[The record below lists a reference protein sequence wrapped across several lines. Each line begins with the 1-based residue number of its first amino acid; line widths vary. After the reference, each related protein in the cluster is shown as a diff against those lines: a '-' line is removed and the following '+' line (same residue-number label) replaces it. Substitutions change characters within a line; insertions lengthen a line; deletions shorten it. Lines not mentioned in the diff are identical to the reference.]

1 MRADRPH
8 AVTSAGFWPN
18 LWGSPKQITW
28 ATTIRRDMLPVWARS
43 MKPDD
48 YATLCAVRDSSW
60 WIANKDCFSLMPK
73 MPSTA
78 QCGEPPA
85 PKQRT
90 EYRMDEGKTYQPR
103 RGVPLPREIT
113 DEECPPT
120 PVPPLRSGVVAA
132 PTREDWDNA
141 TAEPPQRYGPVPGA
155 TPAPRRRLVDIMSEH
170 EREKAAGNLG
180 AFVNAVSGHDPLA
193 NALAL
198 ALAAKLGDPAL
209 VAQAE
214 AAVKRVEESL
224 QAIKDILKGT
234 PKPLPP
240 GDEHFGD
247 EK

>member
-1 MRADRPH
+1 
-8 AVTSAGFWPN
+8 
-18 LWGSPKQITW
+18 
-28 ATTIRRDMLPVWARS
+28 MLPVWVRS

-85 PKQRT
+85 PKQRK

-103 RGVPLPREIT
+103 RGVP
-113 DEECPPT
+113 
-120 PVPPLRSGVVAA
+120 PLR
-132 PTREDWDNA
+132 ELHWDNA
-141 TAEPPQRYGPVPGA
+141 TAEPPQRYGPVSGV

-234 PKPLPP
+234 PKPLLP
-240 GDEHFGD
+240 GDAHFGD
-247 EK
+247 ESDDAQLPDPDSV